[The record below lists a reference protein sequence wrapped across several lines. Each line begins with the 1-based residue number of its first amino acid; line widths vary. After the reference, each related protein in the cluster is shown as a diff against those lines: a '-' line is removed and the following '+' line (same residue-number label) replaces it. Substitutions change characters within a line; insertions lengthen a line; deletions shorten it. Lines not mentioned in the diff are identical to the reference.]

1 MSPALLLSTLL
12 GLGGALPAAQPE
24 SPPRCEDSLDV
35 AVFVSPRVPHK
46 GAPLRVMVVS
56 EEAVASPRVEL
67 ASAKGPTLNPKH
79 RTFGGPP
86 WGFVATVQRPA
97 PGAYQ
102 VRLMSGSSQL
112 ACEVVRVLRRAPR
125 PDGKLRK
132 GVDRVWEDRIK
143 WERDTEN
150 LYSLWVEHLFA
161 GPPDA
166 DLSWRPLHQA
176 LRDRERNL
184 LHGHHGLAE
193 DQPGRE
199 GLQLKPDC
207 ADFPYFLR
215 AYFAWKLGLPF
226 AYRDCNRG
234 TASRAPRCGEILTNE
249 QRSTRPGAVK
259 AFERFA
265 RKKVANAVQS
275 SSPRTDLTDE
285 QSDFYPVLLHRRA
298 LRPGTIFA
306 DPYGH
311 IMVVSSW
318 ISRGKEEAGIL
329 MAADAQPD
337 GTVGRRIFWRGSFL
351 FPKPGSVKGAGFKR
365 FRPIVRTREGL
376 GALGN
381 QKILQSPDYGDLSF
395 DQGKMTPDEFYEAM
409 DALITP
415 HALPP
420 ARALV
425 ATVEALEQQVL
436 RRVASVDNCEAYKRE
451 HPRKTVDMPR
461 GAEIFV
467 TTGPWEDY
475 STPARDM
482 RLLIALD
489 AVKGFPARVERH
501 PQRFLLDDGTSP
513 AAAKAALE
521 EQLAAEAGRRRFS
534 YTRSDGSSWELS
546 LEDVLDRAEAFEMAY
561 NPNDCPEIRWS
572 APEGSEEIKTCRD
585 HAPSAQRARMA
596 SYRSWFKERR
606 RPVE

>member
-1 MSPALLLSTLL
+1 MIPNLLLTTLL
-12 GLGGALPAAQPE
+12 FLQAALPAAASGGSTP
-24 SPPRCEDSLDV
+24 CTDSLDV
-35 AVFVSPRVPHK
+35 AVFVSPRAPHR
-46 GAPLRVMVVS
+46 GAPMRIMAVSTRPIPEARMELR
-56 EEAVASPRVEL
+56 
-67 ASAKGPTLNPKH
+67 SAKSGDRGLEL
-79 RTFGGPP
+79 RRLGGPP
-86 WGFVATVQRPA
+86 WGFVATVERPE
-97 PGAYQ
+97 PGAYHARLLSGIDQ
-102 VRLMSGSSQL
+102 V
-112 ACEVVRVLRRAPR
+112 ACEVVRVQRHAPKVK
-125 PDGKLRK
+125 GKRRK
-132 GVDRVWEDRIK
+132 GADPIWRDRIK

-166 DLSWRPLHQA
+166 DLSWRPLHQV

-184 LHGHHGLAE
+184 LHDHHGLGE
-193 DQPGRE
+193 DEPGRD

-215 AYFAWKLGLPF
+215 AYFSFKLGLPF
-226 AYRDCNRG
+226 SYRDCNRG
-234 TASRAPRCGEILTNE
+234 TASRAPRCGEILSNE
-249 QRSTRPGAVK
+249 QPSDRPGAVK

-275 SSPRTDLTDE
+275 SSPRTALKDE
-285 QSDFYPVLLHRRA
+285 QSDFYPVMLQRSA
-298 LRPGTIFA
+298 LRPGAIFA

-318 ISRGKEEAGIL
+318 LSRGEDEAGIL

-337 GTVGRRIFWRGSFL
+337 GTVGRRIFWKGSFL
-351 FPKPGSVKGAGFKR
+351 FPKPGSVSGAGFKR
-365 FRPIVRTREGL
+365 FRPIVRTRKGL
-376 GALGN
+376 AALSN
-381 QKILQSPDYGDLSF
+381 ASIQNSLDYGDLSYA
-395 DQGKMTPDEFYEAM
+395 QGSMSPDAFYEAV

-436 RRVASVDNCEAYKRE
+436 RRVASVENCEAYKGE
-451 HPRKTVDMPR
+451 HPGQTIDMPR

-501 PQRFLLDDGTSP
+501 PQRFLLDEGTSP
-513 AAAKAALE
+513 AQARAAIEK
-521 EQLAAEAGRRRFS
+521 QLAAEAARRSFS
-534 YTRSDGSSWELS
+534 YSRSDGSTWKLT
-546 LEDVLDRAEAFEMAY
+546 LKDVLDRAEAFEMAY
-561 NPNDCPEIRWS
+561 NPNECTEIRWS
-572 APEGSEEIKTCRD
+572 APEGSEEISTCQK
-585 HAPSAQRARMA
+585 HAPASQRDRMA
-596 SYRSWFKERR
+596 RYRQWFKERR